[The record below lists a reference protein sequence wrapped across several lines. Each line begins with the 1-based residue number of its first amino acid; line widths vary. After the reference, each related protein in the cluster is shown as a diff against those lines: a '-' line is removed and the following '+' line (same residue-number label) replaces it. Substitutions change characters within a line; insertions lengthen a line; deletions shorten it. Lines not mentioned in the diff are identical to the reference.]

1 MVKKH
6 LKYLILI
13 LIVIC
18 VKSNAQMLLPS
29 LQNGVDKYPN
39 FNPEYIKKHNIKSL
53 VFDIIDKKDLQVAVD
68 KGLIHSYEF
77 NKEGKLT
84 RFYYTV
90 VSKTITQEI
99 HTGAVYKKRKK
110 ISNGGVY
117 YKNEYVYDT
126 ISTRFYYDD
135 KNRLTHSRYNDG
147 AYYEAMYYEY
157 NEDDLVTKII
167 RAKETNVSEDKSSF
181 QLGIQTVLSDERFQY
196 VKLGDK
202 QLKKLCLNDENRV
215 FKEII
220 MTYDECKYITSLNES
235 FTATWISQESK
246 FAYNFNHQ
254 MIEKTYKSNSGG
266 TLQTKSTFEYD
277 TKGNLL
283 TEKQYKNDVL
293 YNELSY
299 LFDDSDQRV
308 KSYLNRDHINKSIRI
323 TKVIY
328 TFWSTVVER

>member
-1 MVKKH
+1 VKKH
-6 LKYLILI
+6 IVKYLIAFLLFPCI
-13 LIVIC
+13 SLH
-18 VKSNAQMLLPS
+18 AQMLLPS

-77 NKEGKLT
+77 NKNGMLT

-90 VSKTITQEI
+90 ISKTITQEI

-117 YKNEYVYDT
+117 FKNEYVYDT

-147 AYYEAMYYEY
+147 AYYEALYYEY
-157 NEDDLVTKII
+157 NEQDLITKII
-167 RAKETNVSEDKSSF
+167 RAKETNVGYDKSNF

-196 VKLGDK
+196 VKLVDR

-220 MTYDECKYITSLNES
+220 MTYDEYKYITSLNEA

-246 FAYNFNHQ
+246 FAYNYNHQ

-277 TKGNLL
+277 PKGNLL

-293 YNELSY
+293 HNELSY

-328 TFWSTVVER
+328 SFWATVVER

>member
-1 MVKKH
+1 MKKSII
-6 LKYLILI
+6 KYLISFL
-13 LIVIC
+13 LFPC
-18 VKSNAQMLLPS
+18 LGLHAQMLLPS
-29 LQNGVDKYPN
+29 LHNGVDKYPN

-77 NKEGKLT
+77 NKDGKLT

-90 VSKTITQEI
+90 ISKTITQEI
-99 HTGAVYKKRKK
+99 HTGAVYKKRRKV
-110 ISNGGVY
+110 SNGGVY
-117 YKNEYVYDT
+117 FKNEYVYDT
-126 ISTRFYYDD
+126 ISTRFFYDE

-147 AYYEAMYYEY
+147 KYYEAVYYEY
-157 NEDDLVTKII
+157 NEKNLVTKII
-167 RAKETNVSEDKSSF
+167 RAKETNVGIDENNF

-196 VKLGDK
+196 VELGPK

-220 MTYDECKYITSLNES
+220 INYDESKNTTSLNEA
-235 FTATWISQESK
+235 FTATWISQESN
-246 FAYNFNHQ
+246 FAYNAANQ
-254 MIEKTYKSNSGG
+254 MTEKTYKSNSGG

-277 TKGNLL
+277 AKGNLL

-308 KSYLNRDHINKSIRI
+308 KSYLNRDYISKSIRI

-328 TFWSTVVER
+328 TFWATVVER